1 MSPQYTARER
11 VLAARIV
18 LKTLDTLPKTVAEK
32 LCRQN
37 DTTAVTLCRTTLI
50 EQHLLPALSLD
61 DRWRSSWDAAHALD
75 TVIAVNRLPW
85 VLHKFVGN

>member
-1 MSPQYTARER
+1 MSPPYTARER

-18 LKTLDTLPKTVAEK
+18 LKTLDTLPRTVAER

-37 DTTAVTLCRTTLI
+37 DTATVAPSRMTLI
-50 EQHLLPALSLD
+50 EQHLLPALWLD
-61 DRWRSSWDAAHALD
+61 ASWPRSWDASHALD
-75 TVIAVNRLPW
+75 TVIAVNRLPF